1 MLVTHE
7 GKRRKMIRPD
17 EKYLRDNYPLRIAS
31 VSQSGERVAV
41 AGSRGLTLWS
51 RRSSKWIMFGNRTEE
66 QMFTCDAMC
75 WWNDVVL
82 IAVVRRHDDDEE
94 SDDTHHELVALP
106 YWQLKLQDSHSI
118 MDPVSIPSSSS
129 SPQSSGV
136 RISCNANTIVVS
148 STNEIV
154 AFSVTSHNVENWGYK
169 CKNRLSLTP
178 KFVVCGAYAHISQM
192 LSSSKLKTTNTTK
205 TLWYRRGSSNRIA
218 SLKLTS
224 SSVEEEQDTNHT
236 TRRALVRRSSSTSST
251 DSIKDTSSVL
261 VDDGLSSFDLKWS
274 SQQYRNK
281 FDSLWSFEKGK
292 IVLRS
297 LGTRSD
303 LKSCRTYV
311 QTDEWPLA
319 MTLPRYVAYLVVPV
333 IGKNSFDFRMR
344 SRSCLHVVLYSILS
358 DDKDGVKDV
367 VALLRCILDDDRNNE
382 SFLMTSLI
390 NVLCRA
396 AKSKNH
402 ELLRHVRMV
411 LRELK
416 CEDSYDALIV
426 SAAYQSDEKEWPF
439 LLISEAF
446 LVKML
451 SVSITKSNA
460 LFYDT
465 MKIAVKCL
473 SMLKRLRFSS
483 DSTKKNSSLL
493 RLHHSNNLSLLVAA
507 ISTGNIVVVTETWH
521 VLSRIELEC
530 KSMKQNC
537 DLICLVNE
545 YVSSQIAENLISCSS
560 DDLSLV
566 TMWIA
571 CIRVP
576 LSLLCISS
584 KQQHKQSKKKRV
596 LENTTVIRN
605 VHARLSRLCRV
616 VIQAVT
622 DKTKLDAIVKILE
635 FSEHRQLAL
644 LCAITLGRSE
654 FVSRYEVDYPL
665 MSRSLNHLLGECD
678 NVRDNVRDNDSGDG
692 NVFKL

>member
-1 MLVTHE
+1 MF
-7 GKRRKMIRPD
+7 
-17 EKYLRDNYPLRIAS
+17 
-31 VSQSGERVAV
+31 
-41 AGSRGLTLWS
+41 GSRA
-51 RRSSKWIMFGNRTEE
+51 EE

-82 IAVVRRHDDDEE
+82 IAVVRRNDDDEE
-94 SDDTHHELVALP
+94 SDDTHHELVAFP

-129 SPQSSGV
+129 SPQRSGV
-136 RISCNANTIVVS
+136 RISCNANTIIVS

-154 AFSVTSHNVENWGYK
+154 AFSVTSHDVENWGYK

-205 TLWYRRGSSNRIA
+205 TLWYRRGSSNRIT

-224 SSVEEEQDTNHT
+224 PVEEQDTNHT
-236 TRRALVRRSSSTSST
+236 TRRALVRCSSSTSST
-251 DSIKDTSSVL
+251 DSIKDTSVL

-274 SQQYRNK
+274 RQQYRNK
-281 FDSLWSFEKGK
+281 FDSLWSFEKGN

-319 MTLPRYVAYLVVPV
+319 MTLPRYEAYLVVPV
-333 IGKNSFDFRMR
+333 IGKDSFDFRIR

-358 DDKDGVKDV
+358 NDESDESDGVKDV
-367 VALLRCILDDDRNNE
+367 VTLLRCILDDDCDSER
-382 SFLMTSLI
+382 FLTASLI
-390 NVLCRA
+390 YVLCRA
-396 AKSKNH
+396 AKSKDR
-402 ELLRHVRMV
+402 ELLRQVRMV
-411 LRELK
+411 LRQLK

-426 SAAYQSDEKEWPF
+426 SAAYQSDEKEWSF

-451 SVSITKSNA
+451 SVSITKSNS

-507 ISTGNIVVVTETWH
+507 ISTE
-521 VLSRIELEC
+521 
-530 KSMKQNC
+530 M
-537 DLICLVNE
+537 
-545 YVSSQIAENLISCSS
+545 
-560 DDLSLV
+560 SL
-566 TMWIA
+566 
-571 CIRVP
+571 
-576 LSLLCISS
+576 
-584 KQQHKQSKKKRV
+584 
-596 LENTTVIRN
+596 
-605 VHARLSRLCRV
+605 
-616 VIQAVT
+616 
-622 DKTKLDAIVKILE
+622 
-635 FSEHRQLAL
+635 
-644 LCAITLGRSE
+644 
-654 FVSRYEVDYPL
+654 
-665 MSRSLNHLLGECD
+665 
-678 NVRDNVRDNDSGDG
+678 
-692 NVFKL
+692 